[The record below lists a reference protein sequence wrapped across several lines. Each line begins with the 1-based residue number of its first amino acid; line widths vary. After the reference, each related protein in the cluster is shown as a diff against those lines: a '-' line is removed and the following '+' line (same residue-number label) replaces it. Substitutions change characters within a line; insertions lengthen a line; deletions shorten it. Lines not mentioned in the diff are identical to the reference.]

1 MRMVNRHV
9 QQPSILTSNHPTTGH
24 VSPLMESVHPA
35 EVENHLPL
43 PRHAVLYSTGML
55 ANVSSMLG
63 TVHELARGGEQL
75 QLVPHVDGGLAY
87 LYGGQC
93 GMGGGQL
100 YRAAGGGGGEVVGV
114 AAGGD
119 GVVAVA
125 QLTLRQ
131 LAGSITTLTVA

>member
-1 MRMVNRHV
+1 
-9 QQPSILTSNHPTTGH
+9 
-24 VSPLMESVHPA
+24 
-35 EVENHLPL
+35 
-43 PRHAVLYSTGML
+43 ML

-75 QLVPHVDGGLAY
+75 QLVPHMDGGLAY
-87 LYGGQC
+87 LYGGQG

>member
-1 MRMVNRHV
+1 
-9 QQPSILTSNHPTTGH
+9 
-24 VSPLMESVHPA
+24 
-35 EVENHLPL
+35 
-43 PRHAVLYSTGML
+43 
-55 ANVSSMLG
+55 
-63 TVHELARGGEQL
+63 
-75 QLVPHVDGGLAY
+75 
-87 LYGGQC
+87 
-93 GMGGGQL
+93 MGGGQL